1 MYNWF
6 YIEKNIWNNAFS
18 FDKRKNKKIWVPS
31 LKKINSSDEIKIWEK
46 IAFEDYDFDWNLS
59 TNYGLENFYEIEKP
73 PLNPLLSKEGK
84 EVENFRGGAKK
95 IYIFDNH
102 NHALYFWLL
111 ERNNWFLWDNNTLYH
126 IDEHADYRDPW
137 EYLLKPDSLNNKKVF
152 EYVNFSKIN
161 VGNYIISAEKE
172 GVIKETIQ
180 LRSSLALEK
189 FLEKSLTPPPSGT
202 PLEKGRWNGWI
213 ILNLDLDFFCENLDF
228 IDFELKKK
236 TVKKIFDKASL
247 VTISTSPFFIN
258 QELALQRLK
267 DLEIL

>member
-6 YIEKNIWNNAFS
+6 FIEENIWNNSFS
-18 FDKRKNKKIWVPS
+18 FDKRENKKIFVPE
-31 LKKINSSDEIKIWEK
+31 LIKIKNIEEIKIGKK
-46 IAFEDYDFDWNLS
+46 IAFEDYDFEWKLS
-59 TNYGLENFYEIEKP
+59 TNFGLENFYEIEKA
-73 PLNPLLSKEGK
+73 N
-84 EVENFRGGAKK
+84 KK

-111 ERNNWFLWDNNTLYH
+111 ERNNWFLSDNNILYH

-137 EYLLKPDSLNNKKVF
+137 EYLLKPESQDNKKVF

-161 VGNYIISAEKE
+161 VWNYIISAEKE
-172 GVIKETIQ
+172 GIIKETIQ
-180 LRSSLALEK
+180 IRSSVALEE
-189 FLEKSLTPPPSGT
+189 FLEN
-202 PLEKGRWNGWI
+202 LEFFEKQKNI

-236 TVKKIFDKASL
+236 VVQKIFKKAKL